1 MPKFILDGREIET
14 AQGKTIIEAAYQ
26 NGIEIPHFCW
36 HPELSVAGNCRMC
49 LVEVGNPRRDR
60 EGNIEKDENGNPVI
74 AFIPKLQIA
83 CATPVSEGMVVKS
96 VSDKA
101 VEAQEAV
108 MEFLLINHPLDCPIC
123 DEAGECKLQDYAFN
137 HSKGQSRFIEEK
149 VHKPKR
155 QVWGPNVMFDGERC
169 ISCSR
174 CIRFSEEIAKQEVL
188 TFVQRGDHVTI
199 ELFDG
204 TVWDNPYSMNVI
216 EICPVGALTSPDF
229 RFKSR
234 VWEMSFNPSI
244 SFADGSG
251 SNTFLGVRNNKILRV
266 QPRTNMNVNKYWLTD
281 DARLNYYNFVNE
293 NRVTDPMIKVDGKL
307 RKSTWEDT
315 NAFFKK
321 SLSTIIP
328 ESIMV
333 LGSGKATNESNYI
346 LKKFASEVLK
356 TKNID
361 FLEHIDKGM
370 EDDFLGNADRTPNS
384 LGAKTLGL
392 NANGPVN
399 KSNLVDKINTGQIKA
414 LILMEED
421 LDGYKDIYDSLDKLD
436 ILIVFAYNDT
446 ELTRKANIVLPAST
460 YAESEGTYTN
470 TKGRVQHF
478 EPALVTKEN
487 LRTMGMKLSRW
498 DAFGEGNDRW
508 TKHELRSSRQS
519 WRILSGLAK
528 EYGHT
533 WNYTK
538 SKDVFKELAETV
550 DGFKGMDYALLDTHQ
565 GVELG
570 KADSPDPVILNYSSH
585 SFKPQDDANQFI
597 YATHNSH

>member
-49 LVEVGNPRRDR
+49 LVEVGTPRRDR
-60 EGNIEKDENGNPVI
+60 EGNIEKDEKGNPVI
-74 AFIPKLQIA
+74 GFIPKLQIA
-83 CATPVSEGMVVKS
+83 CATPVTDGMVVKS

-101 VEAQEAV
+101 IEAQEAV

-149 VHKPKR
+149 NHKPKR
-155 QVWGPNVMFDGERC
+155 QVWGPNVMFDAERC

-174 CIRFSEEIAKQEVL
+174 CIRFSEEVAKQEVL

-315 NAFFKK
+315 NAYFKK
-321 SLSTIIP
+321 SLTTIIP

-333 LGSGKATNESNYI
+333 LGSGKSTNESNYI

-384 LGAKTLGL
+384 LGAKTLGM
-392 NANGPVN
+392 NANGNVN
-399 KSNLVDKINTGQIKA
+399 QKNLVEKINFGQIKA

-421 LDGYKDIYDSLDKLD
+421 LNGYKDIYDSLDKLE

-446 ELTRKANIVLPAST
+446 ELTRKANIVFPAST

-508 TKHELRSSRQS
+508 TKHELRSCRQS

-528 EYGHT
+528 EYGNT
-533 WNYTK
+533 WNYMK
-538 SKDVFKELAETV
+538 SKDVFNEIAGTVAE
-550 DGFKGMDYALLDTHQ
+550 FKGMDYALLDTHQ

-585 SFKPQDDANQFI
+585 SFKPQNDANQFI

>member
-49 LVEVGNPRRDR
+49 LVEVGNPKRDR

-96 VSDKA
+96 VSEKA

-123 DEAGECKLQDYAFN
+123 DEAGECKLQEYAFN
-137 HSKGQSRFIEEK
+137 HSKGESRFIEEK
-149 VHKPKR
+149 NHKPKR
-155 QVWGPNVMFDGERC
+155 QVWGPNVMFDAERC

-174 CIRFSEEIAKQEVL
+174 CIRFAQEVAKQDVL

-204 TVWDNPYSMNVI
+204 TTWDNPYSMNVI

-266 QPRTNMNVNKYWLTD
+266 QPRTNMHVNKYWLTD
-281 DARLNYYNFVNE
+281 DARLNHYNFVND
-293 NRVTDPMIKVDGKL
+293 NRVTEPMIKVNNTLKKVSWEEAN
-307 RKSTWEDT
+307 KS
-315 NAFFKK
+315 FKDR
-321 SLSTIIP
+321 LSKIIP

-333 LGSGKATNESNYI
+333 LGSGKATNESNYMF
-346 LKKFASEVLK
+346 KKFATDVLK

-361 FLEHIDKGM
+361 FLEHIDNGM
-370 EDDFLGNADRTPNS
+370 NDDFLGCADRTPNS
-384 LGAKTLGL
+384 TGAKTIGL
-392 NANGPVN
+392 SNNGPVT
-399 KSNLVDKINTGQIKA
+399 KDNLVEKINSGQIKA
-414 LILMEED
+414 LYLMEED
-421 LDGYKDIYDSLDKLD
+421 LNGYPEIFNSLDKLD
-436 ILIVFAYNDT
+436 ILIVHAYNDN
-446 ELTRKANIVLPAST
+446 ELTRKATIVFPAAT

-470 TKGRVQHF
+470 INGRVQHF

-498 DAFGEGNDRW
+498 DAFGEKNDRW
-508 TKHELRSSRQS
+508 TRHELRSCRQS
-519 WRILSGLAK
+519 WRILTDLAND
-528 EYGHT
+528 YGKD
-533 WNYTK
+533 WNYKK
-538 SKDVFKELAETV
+538 SKDVFNELAENV
-550 DGFKGMDYALLDTHQ
+550 SEFNGMDYSLIDTHQ

-570 KADSPDPVILNYSSH
+570 KANNPDPVVLNYTSH
-585 SFKPQDDANQFI
+585 KLKPQNDENQFI
-597 YATHNSH
+597 YATHNTH

>member
-49 LVEVGNPRRDR
+49 LVEVGTPRRDR
-60 EGNIEKDENGNPVI
+60 EGNIEKDEKGNPVI
-74 AFIPKLQIA
+74 GFIPKLQIA
-83 CATPVSEGMVVKS
+83 CATPVTDGMVVKS

-101 VEAQEAV
+101 IEAQEAV

-149 VHKPKR
+149 NHKPKR
-155 QVWGPNVMFDGERC
+155 QVWGPNVMFDAERC

-174 CIRFSEEIAKQEVL
+174 CIRFSEEVAKQEVL

-315 NAFFKK
+315 NAYFKK
-321 SLSTIIP
+321 SLTTIIP

-333 LGSGKATNESNYI
+333 LGSGKSTNESNYI

-384 LGAKTLGL
+384 LGAKTLGM
-392 NANGPVN
+392 NANGNVN
-399 KSNLVDKINTGQIKA
+399 QKNLVEKINSGQIKA

-421 LDGYKDIYDSLDKLD
+421 LNGYKDIYDSLDKLE

-446 ELTRKANIVLPAST
+446 ELTRKANIVFPAST

-508 TKHELRSSRQS
+508 TKHELRSCRQS

-528 EYGHT
+528 EYGNT
-533 WNYTK
+533 WNYMK
-538 SKDVFKELAETV
+538 SKDVFNEIAGTVAE
-550 DGFKGMDYALLDTHQ
+550 FKGMDYALLDTHQ

-585 SFKPQDDANQFI
+585 SFKPQNDANQFI

>member
-14 AQGKTIIEAAYQ
+14 AQGKTIIEAAYE

-49 LVEVGNPRRDR
+49 LVEVGNPKRDR
-60 EGNIEKDENGNPVI
+60 DGNIEKDENGNPAI

-96 VSDKA
+96 VSEKA

-123 DEAGECKLQDYAFN
+123 DEAGECKLQEYAFN
-137 HSKGQSRFIEEK
+137 HSKGESRFVEEK
-149 VHKPKR
+149 NHKPKR
-155 QVWGPNVMFDGERC
+155 QVWGPNVMFDAERC

-174 CIRFSEEIAKQEVL
+174 CIRFAKEVAKQDVL
-188 TFVQRGDHVTI
+188 TFVQRGDHVSI
-199 ELFDG
+199 DLFDG

-251 SNTFLGVRNNKILRV
+251 SNTFLGVRNNKILRI
-266 QPRTNMNVNKYWLTD
+266 QPRTNMHVNKYWLTD
-281 DARLNYYNFVNE
+281 DARLNHYHFVNE
-293 NRVTDPMIKVDGKL
+293 NRVTEPMVRVNNILKKT
-307 RKSTWEDT
+307 TWED
-315 NAFFKK
+315 AYSVFKEK
-321 SLSTIIP
+321 LSKIIP

-333 LGSGKATNESNYI
+333 LGSGKATNESNYM
-346 LKKFASEVLK
+346 LKKFASDVLK

-370 EDDFLGNADRTPNS
+370 EDDFLGCADRTPNS
-384 LGAKTLGL
+384 TGAKTIGL
-392 NANGPVN
+392 RNNGPVN
-399 KSNLVDKINTGQIKA
+399 KDNLVEKINSGQIKV
-414 LILMEED
+414 LYLMEED
-421 LDGYKDIYDSLDKLD
+421 LDGYPEIYNAIDKLD
-436 ILIVFAYNDT
+436 MLIVHAYNDT
-446 ELTRKANIVLPAST
+446 ELTRKAEIVFPAST

-470 TKGRVQHF
+470 INGRVQHF

-498 DAFGEGNDRW
+498 DAFGEKNDRW
-508 TKHELRSSRQS
+508 TKHELRSCRQS
-519 WRILSGLAK
+519 WKILSDLGK
-528 EYGHT
+528 QYGKD
-533 WNYTK
+533 WDYKK
-538 SKDVFKELAETV
+538 SKEVFNELAQNISE
-550 DGFKGMDYALLDTHQ
+550 FNSMDYNLLDKHQ

-570 KADSPDPVILNYSSH
+570 KAANPDPVVINYTSH
-585 SFKPQDDANQFI
+585 KLKPQNDENQFI
-597 YATHNSH
+597 YATHNAH